1 MQLIKLDKKR
11 SYDASKFYINDDGLT
26 YYQINDTDEVCVLV
40 NEPNETE
47 KIQERICVPPVEG
60 DGSLAKIRRN
70 RRIPEGEYQVTTMLI
85 DFDGERNWKDLFS
98 GELQNPLEDKHFKVK
113 VPKHIERVYFSDN
126 CTKDYRTQCI
136 ELDVDVDG
144 CLLNNEG
151 VFSSDRKEMFSYGIF
166 SESGKDI
173 VLPDCLNVIHSYAF
187 MCAKIKTLRIPATVT
202 EIGKGAFL
210 NAKIDNIIFE
220 GKWTADIDP
229 EAFSNLKVSGS
240 IRINDTA
247 QNVSAYNELL
257 EAVGSDCKKLI
268 LAAPSLCEEDSS
280 SIGYIRVTQAY
291 YSNGYYSWNNIQHN
305 EGIID
310 INTRYIVSV
319 KEYEI
324 PTYLPVKGSV
334 IALSGVDNDRQQY
347 YIIVYE
353 PKETVMK
360 KIDTAVKQINAS
372 GCTIDELIDRIKNN
386 IK

>member
-1 MQLIKLDKKR
+1 MGLIKLDKKR
-11 SYDASKFYINDDGLT
+11 SYDASKTYKKDGLT
-26 YYQINDTDEVCVLV
+26 YYQINDTYEVCVLV
-40 NEPNETE
+40 NEPNDIEI
-47 KIQERICVPPVEG
+47 IQERICVPSV
-60 DGSLAKIRRN
+60 KMQ
-70 RRIPEGEYQVTTMLI
+70 IPEGEYRVTTMLI
-85 DFDGERNWKDLFS
+85 DFDSEYNWKNLFH
-98 GELQNPLEDKHFKVK
+98 GEIEHPLEYKHFKVK

-126 CTKDYRTQCI
+126 CAKDIRTQCI
-136 ELDVDVDG
+136 ELDVDADG
-144 CLLNNEG
+144 CLLNDEG

-166 SESGKDI
+166 SESKKDI
-173 VLPDCLNVIHSYAF
+173 TLPDCLNVIHSYAF

-220 GKWTADIDP
+220 GKRTADIDP

-240 IRINDTA
+240 IRFNDTA
-247 QNVSAYNELL
+247 QNVSACNELL
-257 EAVGSDCKKLI
+257 EEVVGDCKKLI

-291 YSNGYYSWNNIQHN
+291 YSNGYYRWNNIHHN

-319 KEYEI
+319 EEYEN

-334 IALSGVDNDRQQY
+334 IALSGADNDRQQY

-353 PKETVMK
+353 PKEIVMK

-372 GCTIDELIDRIKNN
+372 GCTIDELIDRIKNK

>member
-11 SYDASKFYINDDGLT
+11 SYDASRTYEKDELT
-26 YYQINDTDEVCVLV
+26 YYKINDTDEACVLV
-40 NEPNETE
+40 NEPDDIG
-47 KIQERICVPPVEG
+47 KIEERICVPPIED
-60 DGSLAKIRRN
+60 DGSFAKLLKDHS
-70 RRIPEGEYQVTTMLI
+70 IPEGEYRVTTMLI
-85 DFDGERNWKDLFS
+85 NKRKVVFNMADEIPDFI
-98 GELQNPLEDKHFKVK
+98 Q
-113 VPKHIERVYFSDN
+113 RVYFSKESLSEYTSSSILLANSEHPFLCDGIWGLYS
-126 CTKDYRTQCI
+126 KDKT
-136 ELDVDVDG
+136 ELFHYCQKNV
-144 CLLNNEG
+144 
-151 VFSSDRKEMFSYGIF
+151 
-166 SESGKDI
+166 SEI
-173 VLPDCLNVIHSYAF
+173 NFPDCIQTIHSYAF
-187 MCAKIKTLRIPATVT
+187 VNAEIGTLRIPATVT

-210 NAKIDNIIFE
+210 NAKIGNVIFE
-220 GKWTADIDP
+220 GKWTEDIDP
-229 EAFSNLKVSGS
+229 EAFSNLKVLGS

-247 QNVSAYNELL
+247 QNVSSYNELL
-257 EAVGSDCKKLI
+257 NAVGSDCRKLI
-268 LAAPSLCEEDSS
+268 LAAPDICKEESS

-291 YSNGYYSWNNIQHN
+291 YSNNYYRWNNIQHN

>member
-1 MQLIKLDKKR
+1 M
-11 SYDASKFYINDDGLT
+11 T

-40 NEPNETE
+40 NEPNDIEI
-47 KIQERICVPPVEG
+47 IQERICVPSV
-60 DGSLAKIRRN
+60 KMQ
-70 RRIPEGEYQVTTMLI
+70 IPEGEYRVTTMLI
-85 DFDGERNWKDLFS
+85 DFDSEYNWKNLFH
-98 GELQNPLEDKHFKVK
+98 GELEHPLEYKHFKVK

-136 ELDVDVDG
+136 ELDVDADG

-202 EIGKGAFL
+202 EIGKGAFWH
-210 NAKIDNIIFE
+210 AKIDNIIFE

-240 IRINDTA
+240 IRFNDTA

-257 EAVGSDCKKLI
+257 EAVGGDCKKLI
-268 LAAPSLCEEDSS
+268 LAAPSLCEEDSP

-291 YSNGYYSWNNIQHN
+291 YSNGYYYNSWNNIQHN

-334 IALSGVDNDRQQY
+334 IALSGADNDRQQY

-353 PKETVMK
+353 PKEIVMK

>member
-11 SYDASKFYINDDGLT
+11 SYDAAKHSYS
-26 YYQINDTDEVCVLV
+26 YYQINNSDELCVHISS
-40 NEPNETE
+40 PNYGEIKERVILSPIEGISGFE
-47 KIQERICVPPVEG
+47 KLKRG
-60 DGSLAKIRRN
+60 T
-70 RRIPEGEYQVTTMLI
+70 IPEGEYRVTTMLI

-136 ELDVDVDG
+136 ELDVDADG

-257 EAVGSDCKKLI
+257 EAVGGDCKKLI
-268 LAAPSLCEEDSS
+268 LAAPSS
-280 SIGYIRVTQAY
+280 
-291 YSNGYYSWNNIQHN
+291 
-305 EGIID
+305 EG
-310 INTRYIVSV
+310 
-319 KEYEI
+319 
-324 PTYLPVKGSV
+324 
-334 IALSGVDNDRQQY
+334 
-347 YIIVYE
+347 
-353 PKETVMK
+353 
-360 KIDTAVKQINAS
+360 
-372 GCTIDELIDRIKNN
+372 
-386 IK
+386 